1 MATQRKACFII
12 RMKLPIA
19 HGAAASTEASRL
31 RVGEVAEP
39 QTQHAAAVPLCQRC
53 PRFESPRVIFFF

>member
-39 QTQHAAAVPLCQRC
+39 QTQHAAAMPLCQRC
-53 PRFESPRVIFFF
+53 PRI